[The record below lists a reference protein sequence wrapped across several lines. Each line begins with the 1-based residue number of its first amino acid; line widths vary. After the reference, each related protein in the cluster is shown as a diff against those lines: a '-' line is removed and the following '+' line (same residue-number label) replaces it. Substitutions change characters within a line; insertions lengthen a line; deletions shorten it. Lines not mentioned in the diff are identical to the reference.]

1 MLRLATDPTCPTRL
15 CYQVGGVYRPPKLK
29 FMQRMKATIKWFAPF
44 TNDPSKITKGDFI
57 RLFWLLEKIY
67 GSEDNRIN
75 IPNRLFPDEAVF
87 RRIDDARVVPDFLWK
102 GAIDSIEILG
112 FSTHTLERCG
122 IPDYMRTSYDLL
134 DADAQSTALH
144 KFVYVVKKAIGEL
157 PEQKFLYL
165 CKLFLS
171 GILLKPIWILVFKNS
186 YSREA
191 RSWFCDAVLW
201 PRWVTLRQTAFAIL
215 LEAMGLSLLSINIP
229 THFATGRSK
238 YHEPVPARWPKISG
252 LVRQVI
258 DNINP
263 DSD

>member
-15 CYQVGGVYRPPKLK
+15 CYQVSGVYRPPKLK
-29 FMQRMKATIKWFAPF
+29 FIQRMKATIKWFAPF

-144 KFVYVVKKAIGEL
+144 KFAYVVKKAIGEL

-171 GILLKPIWILVFKNS
+171 GILWKPIWIMVFKNS

-191 RSWFCDAVLW
+191 RSRFCDAVLW
-201 PRWVTLRQTAFAIL
+201 PRWATLRQTAFAIL

-238 YHEPVPARWPKISG
+238 YHEPLPARWPKISG

-258 DNINP
+258 DKINP

>member
-1 MLRLATDPTCPTRL
+1 
-15 CYQVGGVYRPPKLK
+15 VKLTV
-29 FMQRMKATIKWFAPF
+29 RWFAPF
-44 TNDPSKITKGDFI
+44 PSDPSRITKGDFI

-67 GSEDNRIN
+67 GAENNTIN
-75 IPNRLFPDEAVF
+75 IPSRLFPDEAVF

-144 KFVYVVKKAIGEL
+144 KFAYTVKKAIGEL

-186 YSREA
+186 YSRGA
-191 RSWFCDAVLW
+191 RSRFCDSILW
-201 PRWVTLRQTAFAIL
+201 PRWATLRQTAFAIL

-252 LVRQVI
+252 LVRRMI
-258 DNINP
+258 DKINP